1 MVIIWKDFIFINN
14 IDLKNIFEVFFIS
27 IFFYIFVKNLII
39 MKISVILSIIGWC
52 LLFVSVYLR
61 TKHAQKLFVDS
72 YKAEKTALTYNFI
85 SLLLFIVSILLS
97 MVFKEFNI
105 VI

>member
-1 MVIIWKDFIFINN
+1 MDINWKDYLTSNN
-14 IDLKNIFEVFFIS
+14 LNLKNIFEVFFIS
-27 IFFYIFVKNLII
+27 IFFSIFVKNLII

>member
-1 MVIIWKDFIFINN
+1 
-14 IDLKNIFEVFFIS
+14 
-27 IFFYIFVKNLII
+27 
-39 MKISVILSIIGWC
+39 MKLSVILSIIGWC

-72 YKAEKTALTYNFI
+72 YNAQKTALTYNFI

>member
-1 MVIIWKDFIFINN
+1 
-14 IDLKNIFEVFFIS
+14 
-27 IFFYIFVKNLII
+27 

-72 YKAEKTALTYNFI
+72 YKVEKTALTYNFI